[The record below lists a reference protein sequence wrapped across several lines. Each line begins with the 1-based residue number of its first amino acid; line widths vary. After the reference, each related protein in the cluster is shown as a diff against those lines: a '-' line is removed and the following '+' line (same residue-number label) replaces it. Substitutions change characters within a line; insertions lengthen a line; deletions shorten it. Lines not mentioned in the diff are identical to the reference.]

1 MALRI
6 LFLIILL
13 DLLGIGVMNPIFPFL
28 ATRIG
33 LEPSTV
39 TLVIAIYPIASF
51 VAAPFWGRMS
61 DLRGRRPILMIS
73 QVGAV
78 AAYVLLAFADSI
90 WLLILSRFIGGI
102 CAGNIG
108 AAFAYISDV
117 TTNENRSKGM
127 ALIGGALSLGFIVG
141 PLVGGLLAGGDKT
154 TADFTLVAL
163 FCAGMN
169 ALALIGTITMLP
181 ESLKPE
187 MMEKLKGRPH
197 ASRWQSFQKI
207 RAKGGLFMMFL
218 AALAFGTGGSVFESS
233 FPLWGKD
240 AMDLGPREVG
250 WALSFAGVI
259 MVAMQLGV
267 LQSKLGTAMNRRFK
281 ESQLATAACIIY
293 AIGLTLIATC
303 DTWTQLLIAQAC
315 LPMGLALF
323 NPNISSLVSK
333 QAEPT
338 ERGMVMGFYA
348 SWGSLARGAGPLF
361 SGALLQADLRYP
373 YFYGVMAMVV
383 TVALVA
389 MVRSPAPPTA
399 TGAGAQPPSAK
410 AA

>member
-6 LFLIILL
+6 LFFIILL
-13 DLLGIGVMNPIFPFL
+13 DLMGIGVMNPVFPFL

-33 LEPSTV
+33 LEPATV

-51 VAAPFWGRMS
+51 LAAPFWGRMS
-61 DLRGRRPILMIS
+61 DRKGRRPILMIS
-73 QVGAV
+73 QVGAI
-78 AAYVLLAFADSI
+78 AAYVLLAFADNV
-90 WLLILSRFIGGI
+90 WLLVLSRFVGGI

-108 AAFAYISDV
+108 AAFAYITDV
-117 TTNENRSKGM
+117 TTNENRAKGM

-141 PLVGGLLAGGDKT
+141 PLVGGLLAGGDKLN
-154 TADFTLVAL
+154 ADFTLVAL

-169 ALALIGTITMLP
+169 ALALAGTVAMLP

-187 MMEKLKGRPH
+187 MIEKLKARPH
-197 ASRWQSFQKI
+197 ASRWQSFEKI
-207 RAKGGLFMMFL
+207 RTKAGLFMMFL

-240 AMDLGPREVG
+240 AMDLGPRQVG

-267 LQSKLGTAMNRRFK
+267 LQSKLGTALNKKFS
-281 ESQLATAACIIY
+281 ETQLATAACAIY
-293 AIGLTLIATC
+293 AVGLILVATC
-303 DTWTQLLIAQAC
+303 DTWTQLLVAQAF

-361 SGALLQADLRYP
+361 SGALLQTNLQYP
-373 YFYGVMAMVV
+373 YVYGVIAMAV
-383 TVALVA
+383 TVALIMLA
-389 MVRSPAPPTA
+389 RGKAPPAPAPR
-399 TGAGAQPPSAK
+399 

>member
-1 MALRI
+1 
-6 LFLIILL
+6 
-13 DLLGIGVMNPIFPFL
+13 
-28 ATRIG
+28 
-33 LEPSTV
+33 
-39 TLVIAIYPIASF
+39 
-51 VAAPFWGRMS
+51 
-61 DLRGRRPILMIS
+61 
-73 QVGAV
+73 
-78 AAYVLLAFADSI
+78 
-90 WLLILSRFIGGI
+90 
-102 CAGNIG
+102 
-108 AAFAYISDV
+108 
-117 TTNENRSKGM
+117 M

-154 TADFTLVAL
+154 NADFTLVAL

-169 ALALIGTITMLP
+169 ALALVGTITMLP
-181 ESLKPE
+181 ELLNPE
-187 MMEKLKGRPH
+187 MIEKLKNRPH
-197 ASRWQSFQKI
+197 ASRWQSFEKI
-207 RAKGGLFMMFL
+207 RAKSGLFMMFL
-218 AALAFGTGGSVFESS
+218 AALAFGTGGSVFELS

-267 LQSKLGTAMNRRFK
+267 QQSKIGTVMNKRFN
-281 ESQLATAACIIY
+281 ETQLATAACAIY
-293 AIGLTLIATC
+293 AVGLVLIATC
-303 DTWTQLLIAQAC
+303 NSWTQLLLAQVC

-373 YFYGVMAMVV
+373 YFYEVIAMVI
-383 TVALVA
+383 TVALIA
-389 MVRSPAPPTA
+389 LAKSKAPPAP
-399 TGAGAQPPSAK
+399 AGANPQQAK